1 MLRAI
6 FAGIT
11 ALMLLLV
18 VGNSNITLA
27 NEKPKTQKRITT
39 LKTIDSQTSSGIAKT
54 FVKTDKKLVQK
65 FQVIAT
71 DLQPNTEYRL
81 VIDSISIDSKE
92 SDTNGAIEFSYSSQI
107 NNPQL
112 GETQPLPKQIN
123 LVKTIKNISIYQ
135 QDNLVLTGNF
145 ASSIDDEIQPNFVV
159 PDVNVEAG
167 KTVRVTVNV
176 TDPQGQPIT
185 LSVKCDRGNFVSVM
199 GLTLVISPQASDVGQ
214 SVCNV
219 VATGATNLS
228 SNASF
233 IIFVTATNRAPMI
246 ATVPDQRVKV
256 GETLRVTVSASDP
269 DGDALRFS
277 VPTAP
282 LSLIN
287 VGSDVNGGAVLTF
300 SPRSMDQGG
309 RVTVRA
315 IDSGGLISETSFNL
329 TIDRT
334 VIISSVL
341 RGKNLLFV
349 AGQGFGSSSVRVMI
363 NGQDL
368 SSRVIGQTDTTLTI
382 KGARRK
388 ANLTAGRNTLVVTA
402 NGASATFIFSLR
414 DFN

>member
-1 MLRAI
+1 MLRVIAV
-6 FAGIT
+6 GIT

-18 VGNSNITLA
+18 VGSSNITLA
-27 NEKPKTQKRITT
+27 NEKSKGQKRIAT
-39 LKTIDSQTSSGIAKT
+39 LKTVDSQTSSGIAKT
-54 FVKTDKKLVQK
+54 FIKMSKKLIQK

-71 DLQPNTEYRL
+71 DLQPNTKYRL
-81 VIDSISIDSKE
+81 VVDSINIDSKE
-92 SDTNGAIEFSYSSQI
+92 SNIDGVIEFSYSSQV
-107 NNPQL
+107 NNSDL
-112 GETQPLPKQIN
+112 DEIQPLPKQIDF
-123 LVKTIKNISIYQ
+123 VKAIKNISIYQ

-167 KTVRVTVNV
+167 KTVIVNVKV
-176 TDPQGQPIT
+176 TDPQGQPLT
-185 LSVKCDRGNFVSVM
+185 LAVKCDKGNFVSVM

-214 SVCNV
+214 SVCTV
-219 VATGATNLS
+219 TATNTSNLF

-233 IIFVTATNRAPMI
+233 VIFVTATNRTPMI

-256 GETLRVTVSASDP
+256 GDTLRVTVRASDP

-287 VGSDVNGGAVLTF
+287 VGSDASGGAVLTF
-300 SPRSMDQGG
+300 SPRSIDQGG

-315 IDSGGLISETSFNL
+315 IDTGGLISETSFNL
-329 TIDRT
+329 TVDRT
-334 VIISSVL
+334 VIISSVV
-341 RGKNLLFV
+341 REKNLLFV
-349 AGQGFGSSSVRVMI
+349 VGQGFGASGTRIMI

-368 SSRVIGQTDTTLTI
+368 SSRVIGQTDSTLTI

-388 ANLTAGRNTLVVTA
+388 ANLKAGQNTLVVTA
-402 NGASATFIFSLR
+402 SGASTTFIFSLR

>member
-18 VGNSNITLA
+18 VGNSNLTLA
-27 NEKPKTQKRITT
+27 NEKGQKQIAT
-39 LKTIDSQTSSGIAKT
+39 LKNVDSQISSGMAKT
-54 FVKTDKKLVQK
+54 FVKTGKKLVQK

-71 DLQPNTEYRL
+71 DLEPNTEYSL
-81 VIDSISIDSKE
+81 AVDSNIIDIKQ
-92 SDTNGAIEFSYSSQI
+92 SDKQGAIEFSYSSQ
-107 NNPQL
+107 PSKSQL
-112 GETQPLPKQIN
+112 DEIQPLPKQIIS
-123 LVKTIKNISIYQ
+123 VKTIKNISIYKE
-135 QDNLVLTGNF
+135 NKLVLSGNF
-145 ASSIDDEIQPNFVV
+145 TRSIDDEIMPNFVV
-159 PDVNVEAG
+159 PDVTVQAG
-167 KTVRVTVNV
+167 QTVRVSVNV
-176 TDPQGQPIT
+176 TDPQGQPLT
-185 LSVKCDRGNFVSVM
+185 LSIKCDRGNFITIM

-214 SVCNV
+214 SVCTV
-219 VATGATNLS
+219 TATNTTGLF

-256 GETLRVTVSASDP
+256 GDTLRVTVRASDP
-269 DGDALRFS
+269 DNDTLRFS

-287 VGSDVNGGAVLTF
+287 VGSDVSGGAILTF
-300 SPRSMDQGG
+300 SPRSLDQGG

-315 IDSGGLISETSFNL
+315 IDSGGLTSETSFNL
-329 TIDRT
+329 TVDRA
-334 VIISSVL
+334 VIISSVV
-341 RGKNLLFV
+341 REKNLLFV
-349 AGQGFGSSSVRVMI
+349 TGQGFGSSGARIMI

-368 SSRVIGQTDTTLTI
+368 SSRLIGQTDSTLTI

-388 ANLTAGRNTLVVTA
+388 ANLKAGQNTLIITA
-402 NGASATFIFSLR
+402 SGTSATFIFSLR

>member
-18 VGNSNITLA
+18 VGNSNLTLA
-27 NEKPKTQKRITT
+27 NEKGQKQIAT
-39 LKTIDSQTSSGIAKT
+39 LKNVDSQISSGMAKT
-54 FVKTDKKLVQK
+54 FVKTGKKLVQK

-71 DLQPNTEYRL
+71 DLEPNTEYSL
-81 VIDSISIDSKE
+81 AVDSNIIDIKQ
-92 SDTNGAIEFSYSSQI
+92 SDKQGAIEFSYSSQ
-107 NNPQL
+107 PSKSQL
-112 GETQPLPKQIN
+112 DEIQPLPKQIIS
-123 LVKTIKNISIYQ
+123 VKTIKNISIYKE
-135 QDNLVLTGNF
+135 NKLVLSGNF
-145 ASSIDDEIQPNFVV
+145 TRSIDDEIMPNFVV
-159 PDVNVEAG
+159 PDVTVQAG
-167 KTVRVTVNV
+167 QTVRVNVNV
-176 TDPQGQPIT
+176 TDPQGQPLT
-185 LSVKCDRGNFVSVM
+185 LSIKCDRGNFITIM

-214 SVCNV
+214 SVCTV
-219 VATGATNLS
+219 TATNTTGLF

-256 GETLRVTVSASDP
+256 GDTLRVTVRASDP
-269 DGDALRFS
+269 DNDTLRFS

-287 VGSDVNGGAVLTF
+287 VGSDVSGGAILTF
-300 SPRSMDQGG
+300 SPRSLDQGG

-315 IDSGGLISETSFNL
+315 IDSGGLTSETSFNL
-329 TIDRT
+329 TVDRA
-334 VIISSVL
+334 VIISSVV
-341 RGKNLLFV
+341 REKNLLFV
-349 AGQGFGSSSVRVMI
+349 TGQGFGSSGARIMI

-368 SSRVIGQTDTTLTI
+368 SSRLIGQTDSTLTI

-388 ANLTAGRNTLVVTA
+388 ANLKAGQNTLIITA
-402 NGASATFIFSLR
+402 NGTSATFIFSLR